1 MTKKKPGMSAVEFA
15 AYRERVARR
24 LAAVGRQ
31 MREALVV
38 PPPAV
43 EEVDEVEELPQEL
56 DVEVGFITATVEA
69 GPDDVLGTEDD
80 QVTLAPTSRY
90 VSTKELK
97 RIAEEH
103 GIDIPAKA
111 KKAELLELLKDYLP

>member
-1 MTKKKPGMSAVEFA
+1 MTKKKPGMSSVEFA

-31 MREALVV
+31 MREALAV

-43 EEVDEVEELPQEL
+43 EEVEVEELPQEL
-56 DVEVGFITATVEA
+56 NVEVGFITATVEA

-80 QVTLAPTSRY
+80 QVTLVPTSRY

-97 RIAEEH
+97 RIAEDH